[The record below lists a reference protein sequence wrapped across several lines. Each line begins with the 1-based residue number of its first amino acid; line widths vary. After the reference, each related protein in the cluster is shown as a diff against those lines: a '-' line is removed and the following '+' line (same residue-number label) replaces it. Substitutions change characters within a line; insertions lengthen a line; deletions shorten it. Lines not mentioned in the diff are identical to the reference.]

1 MVERL
6 YISPPFGN
14 YLSYKN
20 AISVKGTFTWHR
32 RKGLIYHT
40 LRSLRP
46 VSGGWCN
53 QIGFRNKGIRNV
65 TLNTRNVFSVSAMK
79 KEEWSI
85 LLDYLD
91 MVQYTA
97 STQFSSINLELNLSC
112 PNVNSVS
119 LNSSLLSKF
128 LDKFPLLSTKIKPE
142 TTMNEI
148 EVLVGTGVKTI
159 HMSNTIGTPK
169 GGISGRQ
176 LKDVNLPKVE
186 QAARLSVNIIAG
198 GGIYSPADVIDYRNA
213 GANSFS
219 ISSVLISRPWELPA
233 IYSEIRSDD
242 S

>member
-1 MVERL
+1 MVENL

-14 YLSYKN
+14 YLSYKD

-53 QIGFRNKGIRNV
+53 QIGFRNKGIQNV
-65 TLNTRNVFSVSAMK
+65 TLNTKDVFSVSAMTE
-79 KEEWSI
+79 EEWPL
-85 LLDYLD
+85 LLDHLTPRARVD
-91 MVQYTA
+91 PVPSLQ
-97 STQFSSINLELNLSC
+97 LELNLSC
-112 PNVNSVS
+112 PNVNSITLS
-119 LNSSLLSKF
+119 PSLLSKF
-128 LDKFPLLSTKIKPE
+128 LDKFPLLTVKIKPE

-148 EVLVGTGVKTI
+148 EVLTGTGVKTI

-176 LKDVNLPKVE
+176 LKEVNLPKIE
-186 QAARLSVNIIAG
+186 QAAGLSVNIIAG

-219 ISSVLISRPWELPA
+219 ISSVLKSRPW
-233 IYSEIRSDD
+233 
-242 S
+242 